1 METARTMWG
10 RIIGDGSARVSA
22 GRKRVRQR
30 WSARAAQV
38 PTTVEN
44 SAVRIATLT
53 LLTVESIQ
61 VWLAR
66 YSRYQRSE
74 KLRGGNSRKLEPLN
88 EIGTTTNKGRIRKTP
103 TSTLSA
109 ASTTRKAGGRR
120 RRGSRLTAGPEDA
133 VESHHAVGHEEHAER
148 DEEQNERQ

>member
-10 RIIGDGSARVSA
+10 KIIGDRSTPVSAR
-22 GRKRVRQR
+22 RKRVRQR

-38 PTTVEN
+38 PTAVEN
-44 SAVRIATLT
+44 SAVKLATLT
-53 LLTVESIQ
+53 LLKVESIQ

-88 EIGTTTNKGRIRKTP
+88 EIGTTTNSGRIKKRP
-103 TSTLSA
+103 TSTLTAVSA
-109 ASTTRKAGGRR
+109 TRRAGGRR
-120 RRGSRLTAGPEDA
+120 RRLSRLTARSEDA
-133 VESHHAVGHEEHAER
+133 IESHDTVGDEEHTQR
-148 DEEQNERQ
+148 DEEQDEGE